1 LNGTAFVSVMGY
13 LNQCIFMKKLFTCIV
28 LLVAFTFTAQ
38 AQRTSLGVTGG
49 FGHSWFSYVG
59 DKTFD
64 PAFNGGLTFTYSS
77 TQHWGFGID
86 AKFSRE
92 GLRVERDGNT
102 FTSKLDYIRIP
113 VRVSYFLN
121 DYTHNIRPKFTL
133 APTLGIAIG
142 ANETFENEDG
152 DKETMDV
159 SDEVNT
165 IDIGA
170 SAAFGVNFRLSPKV
184 WLTTDLVYYNGFLN
198 VYKDTEDGEFYAN
211 RNVSFNVGITYGI
224 GKE

>member
-1 LNGTAFVSVMGY
+1 
-13 LNQCIFMKKLFTCIV
+13 MKKIITTIL
-28 LLVAFTFTAQ
+28 LLVAVTFTVQ
-38 AQRTSLGVTGG
+38 AQRTSLGITGG
-49 FGHSWFSYVG
+49 FGHSWLSYVG

-142 ANETFENEDG
+142 ATETLENADG
-152 DKETMDV
+152 DRVSEDVMD
-159 SDEVNT
+159 DVNT

-170 SAAFGVNFRLSPKV
+170 SAAFGVNFRLSEKV

-198 VYKDTEDGEFYAN
+198 VYKDTADEEFNAN

-224 GKE
+224 GSK

>member
-1 LNGTAFVSVMGY
+1 
-13 LNQCIFMKKLFTCIV
+13 MKKLFT
-28 LLVAFTFTAQ
+28 LLSFALFISFAAQ

-49 FGHSWFSYVG
+49 FGHSWYSYVG

-77 TQHWGFGID
+77 TQHWAVGVD

-121 DYTHNIRPKFTL
+121 DYSHNIRPKFTL

-142 ANETFENEDG
+142 AHETLETADG
-152 DKETMDV
+152 DKFSEDV
-159 SDEVNT
+159 SDDINT
-165 IDIGA
+165 IDVGA
-170 SAAFGVNFRLSPKV
+170 SAAFGVNFRMSPKM
-184 WLTTDLVYYNGFLN
+184 WLTTDIVYYNGFLN
-198 VYKDTEDGEFYAN
+198 VYKDTNDGEYNAN
-211 RNVSFNVGITYGI
+211 RNVSFNIGITYGI

>member
-1 LNGTAFVSVMGY
+1 
-13 LNQCIFMKKLFTCIV
+13 MKKLFTLFTL
-28 LLVAFTFTAQ
+28 LLVISFTAQ
-38 AQRTSLGVTGG
+38 AQRTSIGITGG
-49 FGHSWFSYVG
+49 FGHSWYSYVG
-59 DKTFD
+59 DKAFN

-77 TQHWGFGID
+77 TQHWAVGID

-92 GLRVERDGNT
+92 GLKVERDGNT
-102 FTSKLDYIRIP
+102 FTSSLDYIRIP

-152 DKETMDV
+152 DKFSQDV
-159 SDEVNT
+159 TDEVNA
-165 IDIGA
+165 IDLGA

-184 WLTTDLVYYNGFLN
+184 WLTTDLVYYNGFMN
-198 VYKDTEDGEFYAN
+198 VYKDTEDGEFTAN
-211 RNVSFNVGITYGI
+211 RNVSFNIGLTYGI